1 MHEDGVVF
9 WTLAVRRCEC
19 GIKVKR
25 FGKNKDGSYS
35 GLVDAETANKMLK
48 EWMREST
55 EISIR
60 AVLFK
65 DKRIMEEIENLEK
78 GEEHESS

>member
-1 MHEDGVVF
+1 M
-9 WTLAVRRCEC
+9 
-19 GIKVKR
+19 KR